1 MDCSQLF
8 LSGLGSFG
16 VHGTQKQVGSAERH
30 EGKARRASSWL
41 AGAGWH
47 EEVDENEARREKPHT
62 KERGR
67 IGRYGK
73 LLSGG

>member
-1 MDCSQLF
+1 MNSSQLF
-8 LSGLGSFG
+8 LSGVGSFG
-16 VHGTQKQVGSAERH
+16 VHGAQKQVGSAERH

-47 EEVDENEARREKPHT
+47 EKVDGNEARV
-62 KERGR
+62 ERPRTERGGR

>member
-16 VHGTQKQVGSAERH
+16 VHGTQKQVESTERN

-41 AGAGWH
+41 VRAGWH
-47 EEVDENEARREKPHT
+47 EEVDENESWREKPRT
-62 KERGR
+62 RKKEGE
-67 IGRYGK
+67 
-73 LLSGG
+73 